1 MDKPAMKKARKTKP
15 VPKKSGK
22 MGTPPVESGKTTYVY
37 RKDAFKKVKLA

>member
-22 MGTPPVESGKTTYVY
+22 TGTPPVESGKTTYVY
-37 RKDAFKKVKLA
+37 RKDAFKKVKIS